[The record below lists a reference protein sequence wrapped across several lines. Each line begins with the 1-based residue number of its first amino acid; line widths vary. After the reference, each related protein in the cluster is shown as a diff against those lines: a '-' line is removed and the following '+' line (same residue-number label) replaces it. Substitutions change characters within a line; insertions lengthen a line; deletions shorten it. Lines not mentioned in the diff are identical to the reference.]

1 MFMPEMVNALTAE
14 DWHMFKELKEQ
25 GMSISEISRSTGVSG
40 KTVRKHLAMDKPN
53 KYSRKGR
60 QSVIAPYTDYVRGRI
75 DTHNLSA
82 VRIYEEIREKGY
94 RGSIPQPRCCAGI
107 LEKIVGY
114 WQYTDMRQNRESS
127 LRWILA
133 ILDA

>member
-14 DWHMFKELKEQ
+14 DWHMFKKWKEQ
-25 GMSISEISRSTGVSG
+25 GMSISEISRSTGVSR

-82 VRIYEEIREKGY
+82 VKIYEEVKEKGY
-94 RGSIPQPRCCAGI
+94 PGS
-107 LEKIVGY
+107 
-114 WQYTDMRQNRESS
+114 YTTVKRLCSS
-127 LRWILA
+127 LRKDRNIRA
-133 ILDA
+133 VYRDETDPRKQS